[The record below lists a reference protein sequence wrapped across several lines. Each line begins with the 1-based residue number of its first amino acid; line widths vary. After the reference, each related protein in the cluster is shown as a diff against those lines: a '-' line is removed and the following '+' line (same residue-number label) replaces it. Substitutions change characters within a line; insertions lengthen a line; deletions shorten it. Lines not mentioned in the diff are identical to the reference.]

1 MRTNLFTMN
10 LFTAIE
16 PIRGIHPGLF
26 LERELK
32 KRHIS
37 KGQFSLAIREY
48 PQTFVAVTK
57 GKRRMNPSLALR
69 AERELN
75 LEEGFLMTLQGLF
88 DMEEEKRKL
97 PSSIKPNLMRF
108 RPGLFW
114 EKDISKL
121 NWDLQRAFI
130 IRRVMERGTKQE
142 QAEIVALY
150 GEAEVKRIYP
160 TT

>member
-69 AERELN
+69 VERELN

-114 EKDISKL
+114 ETDISKL
-121 NWDLQRAFI
+121 NWDLQRTFI

-142 QAEIVALY
+142 QAEIVQLY

-160 TT
+160 TA

>member
-1 MRTNLFTMN
+1 MN

-16 PIRGIHPGLF
+16 PIKGIHPGLF

-97 PSSIKPNLMRF
+97 PSAIKPNLMRF

-114 EKDISKL
+114 ETDISKL
-121 NWDLQRAFI
+121 NWELQRAFI

-142 QAEIVALY
+142 QSEVIALY
-150 GEAEVKRIYP
+150 GETEVKRIYP
-160 TT
+160 MD